1 MTSPTRPVRGS
12 FPSVNASPDSAKE
25 RLPNPSVGFGQPANF
40 FPLVVVYLALAAGC
54 LAEEPLP
61 EGAGPG
67 RREEDVPRG
76 GQQAVVCEPAS
87 GGLPSG
93 ASLAGRA
100 GSYRLTLVQ
109 VVDSVDASSA
119 TGALTLRPQPPGLD
133 SLGMAVTPLYGFTD
147 IDLRA
152 VGAQRV
158 GDPAATDPRAPGV
171 LVLESGRGGE
181 RRILLRMGADANRRD
196 SALFDGAWTVL
207 EVREI
212 AADGFSGSW
221 RSGVRLSRTRGC
233 FCAKKVP

>member
-1 MTSPTRPVRGS
+1 M
-12 FPSVNASPDSAKE
+12 
-25 RLPNPSVGFGQPANF
+25 
-40 FPLVVVYLALAAGC
+40 
-54 LAEEPLP
+54 
-61 EGAGPG
+61 
-67 RREEDVPRG
+67 
-76 GQQAVVCEPAS
+76 
-87 GGLPSG
+87 
-93 ASLAGRA
+93 
-100 GSYRLTLVQ
+100 Q

-158 GDPAATDPRAPGV
+158 GDPAATDPRAPGI